1 LIDADK
7 IPKGEI
13 YQLLANLDGRA
24 ATRIAAEQGVI
35 NAQQRLA
42 LAMGLK
48 SDEILISADASDL
61 LPDWPEKSI
70 PEVSPELVQRLV
82 RDALDNRPDVI
93 ATKLRRKSAEQILPA
108 ARNQL
113 RPQLNLLVNAGY
125 GGVLEGNGF
134 GRPFSTLFNNVGLN
148 TYATL
153 NFTFPPRNDVAI
165 GQLAQA
171 QAAYQQS
178 TLNET
183 ELERNIA
190 SNVVTAIT
198 TLSNSIAALQKAREA
213 VSYYRIALDQEQERF
228 RLGLN
233 SLVDVL
239 TLEDRLTSALSQGVS
254 AQLNYAVAIANLGLA
269 TGTIV
274 DPNERTHTVD
284 MNKFTQPP
292 IQSQRP

>member
-1 LIDADK
+1 L
-7 IPKGEI
+7 E
-13 YQLLANLDGRA
+13 
-24 ATRIAAEQGVI
+24 
-35 NAQQRLA
+35 
-42 LAMGLK
+42 
-48 SDEILISADASDL
+48 
-61 LPDWPEKSI
+61 
-70 PEVSPELVQRLV
+70 
-82 RDALDNRPDVI
+82 NRPDVI

-113 RPQLNLLVNAGY
+113 RPQLNLIVNAGY
-125 GGVLEGNGF
+125 SGILEGNGF

-183 ELERNIA
+183 DLERNIA
-190 SNVVTAIT
+190 SNVVTAVT

-213 VSYYRIALDQEQERF
+213 VTYYRIALDQEQERF

-239 TLEDRLTSALSQGVS
+239 TMEDRLTSALSQGVS
-254 AQLNYAVAIANLGLA
+254 AQLNYAVAIANLCLA

-284 MNKFTQPP
+284 KDKFTSPP
-292 IQSQRP
+292 IQTDRR

>member
-1 LIDADK
+1 
-7 IPKGEI
+7 
-13 YQLLANLDGRA
+13 
-24 ATRIAAEQGVI
+24 
-35 NAQQRLA
+35 
-42 LAMGLK
+42 
-48 SDEILISADASDL
+48 
-61 LPDWPEKSI
+61 
-70 PEVSPELVQRLV
+70 
-82 RDALDNRPDVI
+82 
-93 ATKLRRKSAEQILPA
+93 
-108 ARNQL
+108 
-113 RPQLNLLVNAGY
+113 
-125 GGVLEGNGF
+125 
-134 GRPFSTLFNNVGLN
+134 
-148 TYATL
+148 
-153 NFTFPPRNDVAI
+153 
-165 GQLAQA
+165 
-171 QAAYQQS
+171 
-178 TLNET
+178 LNET

>member
-1 LIDADK
+1 
-7 IPKGEI
+7 
-13 YQLLANLDGRA
+13 
-24 ATRIAAEQGVI
+24 
-35 NAQQRLA
+35 
-42 LAMGLK
+42 M
-48 SDEILISADASDL
+48 
-61 LPDWPEKSI
+61 
-70 PEVSPELVQRLV
+70 
-82 RDALDNRPDVI
+82 
-93 ATKLRRKSAEQILPA
+93 
-108 ARNQL
+108 
-113 RPQLNLLVNAGY
+113 
-125 GGVLEGNGF
+125 
-134 GRPFSTLFNNVGLN
+134 GLN

-171 QAAYQQS
+171 QAAYEQS

-198 TLSNSIAALQKAREA
+198 TLSNSIAALQKSREA

-254 AQLNYAVAIANLGLA
+254 AQLNYGVAIANLCLA

-284 MNKFTQPP
+284 KDTFIRPP
-292 IQSQRP
+292 FQGSRQ